1 MKDNELASKTRALV
15 VVAKAPVEGLVKTR
29 LCQCLSPADAAALY
43 ERLLRDIVTKFQ
55 RHESSAFWLAFAPG
69 GERYFSENYP
79 AAGLLAQRGEDLG
92 QRLHHIFVDLS
103 GNGYGKVIIADTDSP
118 GVPLSSIDEAY
129 RQLGE
134 EARDLVLGPSDDGGY
149 YLVGLKRPVEGVF
162 RDIPWST
169 DGVLARTLER
179 ARELE
184 LKVGIL
190 PPAYDI
196 DVEADLIRLWNDF
209 GASETLRELAPGTY
223 DYLRSLTDGKL
234 LTLDRSAAERTRRSQ
249 DV

>member
-1 MKDNELASKTRALV
+1 MKDNEPASKGRALA
-15 VVAKAPVEGLVKTR
+15 VVAKAPVEGVVKTR
-29 LCQCLSPADAAALY
+29 LGQCLSPADAAALY
-43 ERLLRDIVTKFQ
+43 ECLLRDIVAKFQ
-55 RHESSAFWLAFAPG
+55 RHESSEFWLAFAPG

-79 AAGLLAQRGEDLG
+79 AAGLLAQRGTDLG
-92 QRLHHIFVDLS
+92 ERLHRVFVDLS
-103 GNGYGKVIIADTDSP
+103 ANGYGEVIIADTDSP
-118 GVPLSSIDEAY
+118 GVPLASIDEAY

-149 YLVGLKRPVEGVF
+149 YLVGLKQPVEGIF

-169 DGVLARTLER
+169 GGVLDRTLER

-184 LKVGIL
+184 LKVGVL

-209 GASETLRELAPGTY
+209 GASEALRELAPRTY
-223 DYLRSLTDGKL
+223 GYLQSLAHGEV
-234 LTLDRSAAERTRRSQ
+234 LTLSAAERIRRSQ
-249 DV
+249 DA